1 MPDKIHKMQFF
12 ITKMTLSEGILP
24 SSGPVFSGVT
34 GMGWKVLLMGGEG
47 GSVLLLVLGGGMQ
60 HILELDRIHLY
71 VNNHPKIRLMK
82 EILSLEVFNH

>member
-1 MPDKIHKMQFF
+1 
-12 ITKMTLSEGILP
+12 
-24 SSGPVFSGVT
+24 
-34 GMGWKVLLMGGEG
+34 MGGEG